1 MSHIP
6 VRNCA
11 ACRAK
16 LPKGELI
23 RIVRTPDGSVRFDP
37 TGKVDGRGLYWC
49 GKRSC
54 LGKIQKKG
62 LVGRFIKA
70 KPSESL
76 FNELEEVIVRD

>member
-1 MSHIP
+1 VSHIP

-11 ACRAK
+11 ACRAR

-23 RIVRTPDGSVRFDP
+23 RIVRTPDGSVRLDP

-54 LGKIQKKG
+54 LGKLQKKG
-62 LVGRFIKA
+62 LVGRLIKA

-76 FNELEEVIVRD
+76 FDELKGVIVGD